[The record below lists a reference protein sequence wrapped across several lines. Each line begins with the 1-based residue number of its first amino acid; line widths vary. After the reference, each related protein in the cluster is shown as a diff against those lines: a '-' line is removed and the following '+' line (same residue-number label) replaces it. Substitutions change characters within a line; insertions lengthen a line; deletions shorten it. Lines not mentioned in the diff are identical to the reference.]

1 MPEDMSEYMPEDMP
15 DRMPED
21 MSDRVP
27 EDMPDRMPEDLPDR
41 MPEDMPDRMPEDLPD
56 RMPED
61 MPDHMPEDMP
71 DRMSNRMSEDMSDRM
86 PEDLPVRK
94 CINVMVGIT
103 RSKVI
108 FLMVSKGLKR
118 SLPSVFSTRF
128 SFDKSLAQILHHR
141 FCIAVRRFLSI
152 LPSFLQIASLAFGRN
167 GDSSR
172 ILKAFAL
179 PPIILDILATY
190 PAIYHE
196 RIWIW
201 STEKHFWASSVVLAC
216 SLDPTKIGGPF
227 NNLTVVHKIQ
237 RNLQTTAAHDTRLV
251 AIEPETWTK

>member
-1 MPEDMSEYMPEDMP
+1 
-15 DRMPED
+15 
-21 MSDRVP
+21 
-27 EDMPDRMPEDLPDR
+27 
-41 MPEDMPDRMPEDLPD
+41 
-56 RMPED
+56 
-61 MPDHMPEDMP
+61 
-71 DRMSNRMSEDMSDRM
+71 
-86 PEDLPVRK
+86 
-94 CINVMVGIT
+94 MVGIT

-152 LPSFLQIASLAFGRN
+152 LRSFLQIASLAFGRN

-179 PPIILDILATY
+179 PPIILASY
-190 PAIYHE
+190 SAIYHE
-196 RIWIW
+196 RNWLW
-201 STEKHFWASSVVLAC
+201 STEKTHLWVSSVLLAC

-251 AIEPETWTK
+251 AIESEKHEPNSTMVWMRIKIPDVHSPLAPQRL

>member
-1 MPEDMSEYMPEDMP
+1 M
-15 DRMPED
+15 RMRFGRCTDEWFF
-21 MSDRVP
+21 
-27 EDMPDRMPEDLPDR
+27 
-41 MPEDMPDRMPEDLPD
+41 
-56 RMPED
+56 
-61 MPDHMPEDMP
+61 
-71 DRMSNRMSEDMSDRM
+71 
-86 PEDLPVRK
+86 
-94 CINVMVGIT
+94 
-103 RSKVI
+103 

-152 LPSFLQIASLAFGRN
+152 LRSFLQIASLAFGRN

-251 AIEPETWTK
+251 AIESEKHEPNSTMVWMRIKIPDVHSPLAPQRL